1 MGSID
6 GCFGEAA
13 MISTLTCRRKG
24 VAPTPR
30 VMLHYCLG
38 PSGWSKT
45 MGVASGQRPWGRLRA
60 GDVQE
65 GRAEDPLGGSCSS
78 QLIDFGL
85 VGMSHGPR
93 DTQTEE

>member
-6 GCFGEAA
+6 GCFGEVA
-13 MISTLTCRRKG
+13 MMATLICRSKG

-38 PSGWSKT
+38 PSGRSKT
-45 MGVASGQRPWGRLRA
+45 TGVAPGQRRWGRHRV

-65 GRAEDPLGGSCSS
+65 GRAEDPQGGRCSS
-78 QLIDFGL
+78 QLIGR
-85 VGMSHGPR
+85 SHGPR
-93 DTQTEE
+93 DTQTEEETVYP

>member
-1 MGSID
+1 
-6 GCFGEAA
+6 
-13 MISTLTCRRKG
+13 
-24 VAPTPR
+24 
-30 VMLHYCLG
+30 
-38 PSGWSKT
+38 